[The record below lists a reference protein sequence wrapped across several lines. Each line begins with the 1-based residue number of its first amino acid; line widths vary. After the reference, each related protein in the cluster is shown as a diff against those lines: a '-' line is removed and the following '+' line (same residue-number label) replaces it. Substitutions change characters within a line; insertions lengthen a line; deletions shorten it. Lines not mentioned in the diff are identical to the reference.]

1 MFPGLHWTRVTDLI
15 LRHKQWLL
23 LVSLRRELIQ
33 VNSVFVVDVAE
44 ASLLSLLKAISK
56 VKSLL
61 CPNGP
66 LFLLFLLLLEQA
78 FIVLMFQFPK
88 EVQNFSHLLPQLLIL
103 LN

>member
-44 ASLLSLLKAISK
+44 AGLLSLLKA
-56 VKSLL
+56 LL

-66 LFLLFLLLLEQA
+66 LFLLFLLLLDQA